1 MTTLPEAG
9 ASLVTRRAV
18 RTVLSSMLQMAWN
31 EQYRNDNPVSTITLK
46 QSPTKPVLVS
56 SHAQWNR
63 LEAALPFR
71 AALVYARL
79 NVTTWARQSE
89 MRTFRPCDFE
99 FGPTTMINITRSASY
114 VTADNHPEGHAGW
127 VVQPNPKNARRRRLL
142 VAAPCARGVVMSR

>member
-1 MTTLPEAG
+1 
-9 ASLVTRRAV
+9 
-18 RTVLSSMLQMAWN
+18 LSSMLQMAWN
-31 EQYRNDNPVSTITLK
+31 EGYRNDNPISTITLK

-114 VTADNHPEGHAGW
+114 VTSDTILMGTQGGSSSRTPRTLVGGGYSSLRPAPGGW
-127 VVQPNPKNARRRRLL
+127 
-142 VAAPCARGVVMSR
+142 